1 MLAVS
6 AGIALAVY
14 ELLGLD
20 FLRRAWVNL
29 DGVWAAALVL
39 AGVVT
44 VASAL

>member
-1 MLAVS
+1 V
-6 AGIALAVY
+6 VY
-14 ELLGLD
+14 ELLGVD

-29 DGVWAAALVL
+29 DRVWAGALVL